1 MCLMHNV
8 PRSNTSGSSKWID
21 SQKKYLSN
29 PPGQYIRNPVRTG
42 IVALYTRI
50 IYFLKNAMRQMFM
63 RQIVADAISKFQK
76 ITRQMLCDNVPKMT
90 SL

>member
-1 MCLMHNV
+1 MHNV

-21 SQKKYLSN
+21 SQKNFLSN

-50 IYFLKNAMRQMFM
+50 IYFLKKRYATNVYATN
-63 RQIVADAISKFQK
+63 
-76 ITRQMLCDNVPKMT
+76 TR
-90 SL
+90 